1 MEAAAARRRQARE
14 AARYYSSQDVPR
26 RLEETLN
33 ALFPLRPADL
43 YGELANSFSKFSKA
57 PVICQLV
64 GRKVLDGVGRPT
76 LEVEIY
82 CIIKNYEKRVC
93 STVISSHSQVL
104 ENALSEATEADEK
117 ERNDSVNTAV
127 EWVNESLNTLLRDL
141 KPTEQCEADKIL
153 GEYFTKKVEEEREIQ
168 KEREE
173 EEEAAPPLPA
183 CVPSTTALLGG
194 KKVSG
199 AERTIPPA
207 EPAES
212 VLRGSSAIGATSLA
226 VAKAGAAVSHMPLYS
241 YIALLKHD
249 QDSPKELT
257 VPLPMVSLL
266 NCGKFS
272 PGKLRL
278 MKEIMLIPPVQL
290 PLKESIERVLDI
302 QREVVKL
309 LEAACKGPSPQLADK
324 KKSGAHGT
332 GKKVLS
338 PAIKRIS
345 HLGCLVT
352 GFDNLEQ
359 PVLLIQAACSNIGLE
374 LGTDMYLA
382 INCAAHELMD
392 YNKGKYEVITGT
404 FKSPDEMVDM
414 YVELITNFP
423 SIIALVDPLRK
434 EDRQQWDNVCDALG
448 SQCHLLAED
457 AATGISRPVTDQEMN
472 LPKCSGAVLKYLNQ
486 TKVSDLLELTGLLHG
501 QRHITTLGSPDGES
515 SDDSLVDLAVGLGA
529 KFIKL
534 GGLCRGERVTKYN
547 RLLAI
552 EEELARNSM
561 LR

>member
-1 MEAAAARRRQARE
+1 MEAEVARRRRARE
-14 AARYYSSQDVPR
+14 AAEYYCSQDVPR
-26 RLEETLN
+26 RLEEALN

-43 YGELANSFSKFSKA
+43 YGDLANCFSKFSKA
-57 PVICQLV
+57 PVICKLV

-93 STVISSHSQVL
+93 STVISSDSQIL

-141 KPTEQCEADKIL
+141 KPTEQCEVDKIL
-153 GEYFTKKVEEEREIQ
+153 GEYFTKKVEEEKEIQ
-168 KEREE
+168 KEKEE
-173 EEEAAPPLPA
+173 EEEEDAPPPPS
-183 CVPSTTALLGG
+183 CVPPTTALSGG
-194 KKVSG
+194 KKASALHLAGKMVSG
-199 AERTIPPA
+199 AERTISPA
-207 EPAES
+207 EPMES

-226 VAKAGAAVSHMPLYS
+226 AAKAGATISHIPLYL

-249 QDSPKELT
+249 QDLPKELT

-272 PGKLRL
+272 PGKLKL
-278 MKEIMLIPPVQL
+278 MKEIMLIPPVHL
-290 PLKESIERVLDI
+290 SLKESIERILDI
-302 QREVVKL
+302 QKEVVKL
-309 LEAACKGPSPQLADK
+309 LEAAGKGPSPQLADK
-324 KKSGAHGT
+324 KKSGARGT
-332 GKKVLS
+332 GKKVLPS
-338 PAIKRIS
+338 AIKRIS
-345 HLGCLVT
+345 HLGCLIM

-359 PVLLIQAACSNIGLE
+359 PLLLMQAACSNIGLE
-374 LGTDMYLA
+374 LGADMYLA
-382 INCAAHELMD
+382 INCAAHELID
-392 YNKGKYEVITGT
+392 YVSIFN
-404 FKSPDEMVDM
+404 
-414 YVELITNFP
+414 P
-423 SIIALVDPLRK
+423 SSIRDSFLQ
-434 EDRQQWDNVCDALG
+434 DRQQWDKVCYALG
-448 SQCHLLAED
+448 SQCYLLAED
-457 AATGISRPVTDQEMN
+457 AATRISRLVTDRDMN
-472 LPKCSGAVLKYLNQ
+472 LPKCSGAVLKYVNQ

-501 QRHITTLGSPDGES
+501 QRHITILGSPDGES

-552 EEELARNSM
+552 EEELAKNST

>member
-1 MEAAAARRRQARE
+1 K
-14 AARYYSSQDVPR
+14 
-26 RLEETLN
+26 
-33 ALFPLRPADL
+33 
-43 YGELANSFSKFSKA
+43 ANCFSKYSKA
-57 PVICQLV
+57 PVICKLV

-93 STVISSHSQVL
+93 STVISSHSQIL

-141 KPTEQCEADKIL
+141 KPTEQCEVDKIL
-153 GEYFTKKVEEEREIQ
+153 GEYFIKKVEEEKEIQ
-168 KEREE
+168 REKEEE
-173 EEEAAPPLPA
+173 EEEAVPPLPS
-183 CVPSTTALLGG
+183 CVPPTTALSGG
-194 KKVSG
+194 KKGKTVLG
-199 AERTIPPA
+199 AERTIPPE
-207 EPAES
+207 EPTES

-226 VAKAGAAVSHMPLYS
+226 AAKAGAAISHIPLYS
-241 YIALLKHD
+241 YIALLKRD
-249 QDSPKELT
+249 QDSPKELA

-272 PGKLRL
+272 PGKLKL

-290 PLKESIERVLDI
+290 SLKESIERALDI

-309 LEAACKGPSPQLADK
+309 LEAPCKGVR
-324 KKSGAHGT
+324 
-332 GKKVLS
+332 KVFL
-338 PAIKRIS
+338 AIKRIS

-359 PVLLIQAACSNIGLE
+359 PLLLIQAACSNIGLE

-382 INCAAHELMD
+382 INCAAHELID
-392 YNKGKYEVITGT
+392 YHKGKYEVITGT

-414 YVELITNFP
+414 YVELIANFP

-457 AATGISRPVTDQEMN
+457 AAMGISRPVTDQDVN

-501 QRHITTLGSPDGES
+501 QRHITILGSPDGES

-552 EEELARNSM
+552 EEEL
-561 LR
+561 